1 MYDYSGEF
9 NFKYGVPA
17 KSGVSGAITIVVPD
31 ALALI
36 RFKIYSLK
44 IKLEDVSWESKI
56 CIDSSRFNFT

>member
-36 RFKIYSLK
+36 RFKIHPK
-44 IKLEDVSWESKI
+44 I
-56 CIDSSRFNFT
+56 